1 MADVAYA
8 LSIRQPW
15 AALIVAG
22 RKTIEVRTWSTQRR
36 GPIWIHASKL
46 PDPRPEA
53 WAHVNTPDLMVAA
66 SRIGG
71 LIGVADLIDC
81 IVYPAMEPFARDC
94 EFHSNAREWFQPP
107 QMYGFRFDAARPV
120 PFQPYVG
127 KTLFFPLS
135 IVPIAAVERPV
146 PSPQTRI
153 VVRPPEYEE
162 PLP

>member
-66 SRIGG
+66 SGSGG
-71 LIGVADLIDC
+71 
-81 IVYPAMEPFARDC
+81 
-94 EFHSNAREWFQPP
+94 
-107 QMYGFRFDAARPV
+107 
-120 PFQPYVG
+120 
-127 KTLFFPLS
+127 
-135 IVPIAAVERPV
+135 
-146 PSPQTRI
+146 
-153 VVRPPEYEE
+153 
-162 PLP
+162 